1 VISNSSLND
10 QTPSVSMD
18 FVGDAVVVWEQND
31 NIAAIRVSAAGVQQ
45 GNQINIASSSA
56 IELAPSVALRRDGGA
71 FVVTYESITTSVRA
85 KVAEVSASNTV
96 TTFDAGVNPAQ
107 AVSIDGFGNYFIS
120 ATGPELDIH
129 ARRGFLSS

>member
-1 VISNSSLND
+1 
-10 QTPSVSMD
+10 MD

-71 FVVTYESITTSVRA
+71 FVVTYESITTSVRS
-85 KVAEVSASNTV
+85 KVAEVSALTSFEAFKHASRMDCENGRSCVPAATSRLS
-96 TTFDAGVNPAQ
+96 AGGLRA
-107 AVSIDGFGNYFIS
+107 S
-120 ATGPELDIH
+120 
-129 ARRGFLSS
+129 